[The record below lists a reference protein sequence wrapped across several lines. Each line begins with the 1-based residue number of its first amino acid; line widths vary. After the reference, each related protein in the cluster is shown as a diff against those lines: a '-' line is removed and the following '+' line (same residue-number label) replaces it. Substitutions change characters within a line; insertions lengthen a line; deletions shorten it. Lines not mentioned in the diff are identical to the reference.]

1 MKKETCMKR
10 RLSYIMAC
18 VALMCVTFTACIDDN
33 IVDPDVPGNGTVK
46 VSLRLVLPSGETPQT
61 RAGGTGTEYGEL
73 DPNTTF
79 QKYIG
84 DIWILVFREDENSD
98 EPVFDGLVENLKPDN
113 NQGGQVRTVEGTYRK
128 RLDNV
133 EIAVLTNLT
142 YNLSKAPDFK
152 SWEGLTD
159 KEIYEKLVYDY
170 PQGGFVLNERRFIPM
185 WGKVGNV
192 NLNREHNEATLDLYR
207 AVAKMGVQVDED
219 CRTFTLKK
227 VYVYYDNNSG
237 YCAAPNE
244 TPDEDEHIQYTD
256 PDVPDGASQF
266 TIDKPQVYDVTGN
279 ITMEQI
285 YLSEVANKGNDN
297 PMKVVVGGVYS
308 GEGLVQG
315 NDLSYYR
322 IDMEDTYDE
331 AAGKDNPNGPMSA
344 FDIIRNHSYIFN
356 ITDVDHP
363 GTPTPDKALDSDVA
377 KLKVEIQRYT
387 DEPMRGLP
395 DQYTLTT
402 DKSVIQFGSSEDTDS
417 KPLDITT
424 DYPLGWTIEP
434 VDEGGKIPEWLVID
448 RKSGE
453 NGKTTVSIKP
463 DNVNHSITR
472 EARFYV
478 CAGKIKKEI
487 TVIQPQPPT
496 ANCYAVGNGDHTLIV
511 GIKGNGTDGTTPE
524 GKNILESGDASLN
537 PESIA
542 IIWETKQGLVRLL
555 DTDGNPVNNTPNQVS
570 KVPYDHNTMSIKY
583 RVSTAG
589 AYIGGKEGGNALI
602 GAFDRAGNIIWSW
615 HIWVCPDII
624 DPQTQTIKQSCVE
637 HWGLTGYDMLD
648 RNLGALSNRPNLQ
661 AGQNQKGVAALG
673 LLYQWGRKDP
683 FIGANYSNEA
693 AFANTGNNG
702 LIPVVHYYEK
712 WHILDRTAS
721 PLTAAIQHPTALVYH
736 NIPGEDEYIYGNSK
750 KKQSRHKGLSELANN
765 GFYLWGTDKGF
776 DKSTIELG
784 SKTIYDPCPVGYR
797 VPPVNAFVFEGK
809 TQRPEGL
816 TYDWSQGD
824 YTNGGTVVWNEP
836 WQRYNDRWNHTV
848 RNNVYVQWA
857 QDNWGNG
864 KVVEQY
870 YEHFDSNNAE
880 RPSGAYG
887 YFRCKATMSAQRD
900 VSNLENNWSS
910 NLMFIPHSFTGTA
923 GFVYPANSS
932 AYPHRDIQRDWA
944 ATFSQ
949 SYRYTLPYIGS
960 GTRNGSN
967 GIGQGYYYGFFINT
981 DKNEEPHV
989 IVGGDYNGYHVHNEE
1004 NLTWFPISGVLNPAL
1019 ERITMRSFIDGYP
1032 TLSVNSIVWTNSS
1045 VETKMTN
1052 KTRHLPAAMFLHGG
1066 EARGYNSGGRHI
1078 HAMTEGDMHADS
1090 HFAGSVRCVRDRAKN
1105 EWSENSLTSA
1115 ATISPYKGST
1125 TTITIVSVGSD
1136 WMLTD
1141 PGAPW
1146 LRITPDRGK
1155 KTTKDG
1161 STITL
1166 TMLSDQPIG
1175 TSTVLTF
1182 RIAGEPQP
1190 RKVTVTVRL

>member
-1 MKKETCMKR
+1 MDCMKR
-10 RLSYIMAC
+10 RVSYIMAC
-18 VALMCVTFTACIDDN
+18 VALMCATFTACIDDN
-33 IVDPDVPGNGTVK
+33 IVDPDVPGNGAVK

-61 RAGGTGTEYGEL
+61 RAGGTDTKYGEL

-84 DIWILVFREDENSD
+84 DIWILVFRKDESSD

-113 NQGGQVRTVEGTYRK
+113 NQGNQTRTVEGTYRK
-128 RLDNV
+128 RLDNA

-142 YNLSKAPDFK
+142 YNLTKAPDFK
-152 SWEGLTD
+152 SWEGLTAKD
-159 KEIYEKLVYDY
+159 IYEKLVYDY

-192 NLNREHNEATLDLYR
+192 SLNREHNEATLDLYR
-207 AVAKMGVQVDED
+207 AVAKMGVRVDD
-219 CRTFTLKK
+219 GCSTFTLKK

-244 TPDEDEHIQYTD
+244 TPDADEHIQYTA

-266 TIDKPQVYDVTGN
+266 AIDKPQVYDVTGN

-285 YLSEVANKGNDN
+285 YLSEVANKGNDH

-331 AAGKDNPNGPMSA
+331 AAGKDNPEGPMSA

-402 DKSVIQFGSSEDTDS
+402 DKSVIQFESSEDITA

-424 DYPLGWTIEP
+424 DHLLGWTIEP
-434 VDEGGKIPEWLVID
+434 IDEGGEIPGWLVID

-453 NGKTTVSIKP
+453 NGKTTIRVKP

-524 GKNILESGDASLN
+524 GKNILPEGDADASLN
-537 PESIA
+537 PAYIA
-542 IIWETKQGLVRLL
+542 IIWETKQGLVELIDAKTKQPIKNRPGQIGKATY
-555 DTDGNPVNNTPNQVS
+555 DS
-570 KVPYDHNTMSIKY
+570 KTKSIDY
-583 RVSTAG
+583 RVNTNG
-589 AYIGGKEGGNALI
+589 AIIGGVVGGNALI
-602 GAFDRAGNIIWSW
+602 GAFDSRGNIIWSW

-624 DPQTQTIKQSCVE
+624 DPQSQTIKQSCVE

-661 AGQNQKGVAALG
+661 ADKNQKGVAALG

-683 FIGANYSNEA
+683 FIGANYSNEV
-693 AFANTGNNG
+693 AFANSRWDNG
-702 LIPVVHYYEK
+702 LIHVIHYYK
-712 WHILDRTAS
+712 NWHILDNPAS
-721 PLTAAIQHPTALVYH
+721 PITATIQNPTALVYH
-736 NIPGEDEYIYGNSK
+736 NISGTDNYTYDNGKGGTTTKE
-750 KKQSRHKGLSELANN
+750 QSRHKGLSELANN
-765 GFYLWGTDKGF
+765 GPYLWGTDRGF
-776 DKSTIELG
+776 DKTTMELG

-797 VPPVNAFVFEGK
+797 VPPVNAFVFKGE

-816 TYDWSQGD
+816 PYDKKYKD
-824 YTNGGTVVWNEP
+824 YTDGGTVTWTEQ
-836 WQRYNDRWNHTV
+836 WRQYNALWGNVSVDK
-848 RNNVYVQWA
+848 VYVQWA
-857 QDNWGNG
+857 KDGSG
-864 KVVEQY
+864 TGAIVEQY
-870 YEHFDSNNAE
+870 YEHFDSRNAE
-880 RPSGAYG
+880 RPSSEYQ
-887 YFRCKATMSAQRD
+887 YYRYKKTMSVQKD
-900 VSNLENNWSS
+900 VNNLENNYSN
-910 NLMFIPHSFTGTA
+910 NLMFIPHSFAGTA
-923 GFVYPANSS
+923 GYEYEATGN
-932 AYPHRDIQRDWA
+932 IGRDWA

-960 GTRNGSN
+960 GTRNGSD
-967 GIGQGYYYGFFINT
+967 GIGKGYYYGFFINT

-989 IVGGDYNGYHVHNEE
+989 IIGGNYNGYRVHNEE
-1004 NLTWFPISGVLNPAL
+1004 KLTWFPIAGVLNPAL
-1019 ERITMRSFIDGYP
+1019 EFKMRTFVDGYP

-1045 VETKMTN
+1045 VDSKMQN
-1052 KTRHLPAAMFLHGG
+1052 GTRRLPAAMFLHGG
-1066 EARGYNSGGRHI
+1066 ETRGFNSGGRHI
-1078 HAMTEGDMHADS
+1078 HAMNYGDIRADS

-1105 EWSENSLTSA
+1105 EWSENSLTPTVS
-1115 ATISPYKGST
+1115 ISHLKGST
-1125 TTITIVSVGSD
+1125 TTISIVSVGSD

-1146 LRITPDRGK
+1146 LKITPDRGK
-1155 KTTKDG
+1155 KTMKDG

-1190 RKVTVTVRL
+1190 RKVTVTVRW

>member
-1 MKKETCMKR
+1 MKKEKSMKR

-18 VALMCVTFTACIDDN
+18 VALMCATFTACIDDN
-33 IVDPDVPGNGTVK
+33 IVDPEVPGNGAVK

-84 DIWILVFREDENSD
+84 DIWILVFRKDENRD
-98 EPVFDGLVENLKPDN
+98 EPVFDGLVENLKPDD
-113 NQGGQVRTVEGTYRK
+113 NQGNQTRTVEGTYRK
-128 RLDNV
+128 RLDNA

-142 YNLSKAPDFK
+142 YNLTKAPDFK
-152 SWEGLTD
+152 SWEGLTA

-170 PQGGFVLNERRFIPM
+170 PQSGFVLNERRFIPM

-192 NLNREHNEATLDLYR
+192 SLNREHNEATLDLYR
-207 AVAKMGVQVDED
+207 AVAKMGVKVDD
-219 CRTFTLKK
+219 GCSTFTLKK
-227 VYVYYDNNSG
+227 VYVYSDNNSG

-244 TPDEDEHIQYTD
+244 IPDEDEHVQYTA

-266 TIDKPQVYDVTGN
+266 AIDKPQVYDVTGN
-279 ITMEQI
+279 VTMEQI
-285 YLSEVANKGNDN
+285 YLSEVTNKGNDR

-331 AAGKDNPNGPMSA
+331 AAGKDNPDGPMSA

-402 DKSVIQFGSSEDTDS
+402 DKSVIQFESSEDITA
-417 KPLDITT
+417 KPLGITT
-424 DYPLGWTIEP
+424 DHFLGWTIEP
-434 VDEGGKIPEWLVID
+434 IEEGEKLPEWLLINQE
-448 RKSGE
+448 SGGQGE
-453 NGKTTVSIKP
+453 TTIQIKP

-524 GKNILESGDASLN
+524 GKNILESGDVSLN
-537 PESIA
+537 PAYIA

-555 DTDGNPVNNTPNQVS
+555 DLNGNPISNTAGRIS
-570 KVPYDHNTMSIKY
+570 KVQYDRNTMSIKY
-583 RVSTAG
+583 RVNTAG
-589 AYIGGKEGGNALI
+589 ASIGGKEGGNALI
-602 GAFDRAGNIIWSW
+602 GAFDSRGNIVWSW

-624 DPQTQTIKQSCVE
+624 DPQTQKIKEEFVE
-637 HWGLTGYDMLD
+637 KWNINDYDVMD
-648 RNLGALSNRPNLQ
+648 RNLGALSNRPVGN
-661 AGQNQKGVAALG
+661 NSVASMG

-683 FIGANYSNEA
+683 FIGAAYSNDN
-693 AFANTGNNG
+693 FTGNG
-702 LIPVVHYYEK
+702 LLNVVHYYK
-712 WHILDRTAS
+712 GWGTRDYSSDTPVLYT
-721 PLTAAIQHPTALVYH
+721 IQNPTTLIFKGYW
-736 NIPGEDEYIYGNSK
+736 NTE
-750 KKQSRHKGLSELANN
+750 GLSSMFEN
-765 GFYLWGTDKGF
+765 GAYLWGTDEGF
-776 DKSTIELG
+776 NKDKIELG

-797 VPPVNAFVFEGK
+797 VPPVNTFVFECRQRKHNTADRDRYVFKHSAIQNVGQYGRTYNDVYLRWYNDGTKEYTTGEFFK
-809 TQRPEGL
+809 TVNTKSDRPNANFNKYQVSSVSGN
-816 TYDWSQGD
+816 QD
-824 YTNGGTVVWNEP
+824 YKSSLNQNWNENLKYIP
-836 WQRYNDRWNHTV
+836 HKVKDGHGGYWEGAQTFYA
-848 RNNVYVQWA
+848 RNY
-857 QDNWGNG
+857 
-864 KVVEQY
+864 
-870 YEHFDSNNAE
+870 
-880 RPSGAYG
+880 SGAY
-887 YFRCKATMSAQRD
+887 
-900 VSNLENNWSS
+900 V
-910 NLMFIPHSFTGTA
+910 
-923 GFVYPANSS
+923 AN
-932 AYPHRDIQRDWA
+932 A
-944 ATFSQ
+944 
-949 SYRYTLPYIGS
+949 
-960 GTRNGSN
+960 N
-967 GIGQGYYYGFFINT
+967 YYGFYMNF
-981 DKNEEPHV
+981 KEYYEPITKH
-989 IVGGDYNGYHVHNEE
+989 GDMYA
-1004 NLTWFPISGVLNPAL
+1004 LKKDDRTSITWFPLTGAYDPTKGVTFNGVNI
-1019 ERITMRSFIDGYP
+1019 EQGSSIT
-1032 TLSVNSIVWTNSS
+1032 VNSFLWTNSS
-1045 VETKMTN
+1045 VMNGGK
-1052 KTRHLPAAMFLHGG
+1052 RIPAAMFLHGTEYDG
-1066 EARGYNSGGRHI
+1066 GGSGRHI
-1078 HAMTEGDMHADS
+1078 HGMTQSNIKAEPHY
-1090 HFAGSVRCVRDRAKN
+1090 AGAVRCVRDRAKN
-1105 EWSENSLTSA
+1105 EWSENSLTES
-1115 ATISPYKGST
+1115 ISIWRSKGSK

-1146 LRITPDRGK
+1146 LKITPDRGK

-1161 STITL
+1161 SAITL

-1182 RIAGEPQP
+1182 RIAGETQP
-1190 RKVTVTVRL
+1190 RKVTVTVR